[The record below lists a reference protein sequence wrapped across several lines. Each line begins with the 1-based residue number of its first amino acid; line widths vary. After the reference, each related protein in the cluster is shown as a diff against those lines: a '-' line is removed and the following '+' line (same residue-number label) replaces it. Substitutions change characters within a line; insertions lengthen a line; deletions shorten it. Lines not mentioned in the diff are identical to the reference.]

1 MLPSTQSQLASGQHS
16 ACKLIKRSNGVERYD
31 NDTWKAKAR
40 RLVVGIWEKKTTQC
54 IQMLLR
60 EIQGAQAKVFYNNG
74 WELRAAK
81 EESMFEMMEKGPSVL
96 ESLFKETPNT
106 SHRG

>member
-1 MLPSTQSQLASGQHS
+1 
-16 ACKLIKRSNGVERYD
+16 
-31 NDTWKAKAR
+31 
-40 RLVVGIWEKKTTQC
+40 
-54 IQMLLR
+54 MLLR